1 MRWSLMIELNRRKN
15 LAYYK
20 TMENKKVLIIGG
32 DLSSACL
39 GLLKALELASN
50 QANTEI
56 AHCNCHDI
64 PVPEDDFGCRD
75 FETIKIEMPELSAP
89 MLPTKL
95 LPPPPTRSDR
105 RKAERSSKKKWRKI

>member
-1 MRWSLMIELNRRKN
+1 
-15 LAYYK
+15 
-20 TMENKKVLIIGG
+20 MEKKKVLIVGG
-32 DLSSACL
+32 DLSGASL

-75 FETIKIEMPELSAP
+75 FAISESIEINTQELSAP

-95 LPPPPTRSDR
+95 LPPPPTRANR